1 MLPREDSA
9 HWVGGI
15 DDVDKRGLI
24 SDQTCSML
32 EIYLEVLLLL
42 ESITD
47 SLSLHGWAKVLIIR
61 IPDFRNKY
69 LVALIAQGHQNGQ
82 QAHIHSMVDVNVPNI

>member
-61 IPDFRNKY
+61 ITDFRNKY
-69 LVALIAQGHQNGQ
+69 LIALIAQGH
-82 QAHIHSMVDVNVPNI
+82 

>member
-1 MLPREDSA
+1 
-9 HWVGGI
+9 
-15 DDVDKRGLI
+15 
-24 SDQTCSML
+24 ML

-61 IPDFRNKY
+61 ITDFRNKY
-69 LVALIAQGHQNGQ
+69 LIALIAQGH
-82 QAHIHSMVDVNVPNI
+82 